1 MDELYTV
8 EQTATY
14 LKVSTKTIRRLIKS
28 EKIIA
33 SKVGG
38 RWRIKKSDIEE
49 YLGRT
54 SNIVEVSLWVKN
66 YINMIR

>member
-8 EQTATY
+8 EQAAIY
-14 LKVSTKTIRRLIKS
+14 LKVSTKTIRRLIKN

-38 RWRIKKSDIEE
+38 RWRIKKSDIEG
-49 YLGRT
+49 YLGQT
-54 SNIVEVSLWVKN
+54 SNIVEVPL
-66 YINMIR
+66 

>member
-8 EQTATY
+8 EQAAIY
-14 LKVSTKTIRRLIKS
+14 LKVSTKTIRRLIKN

-38 RWRIKKSDIEE
+38 RWRIKKSDIEK
-49 YLGRT
+49 YLGQT
-54 SNIVEVSLWVKN
+54 SNIMEVPL
-66 YINMIR
+66 

>member
-8 EQTATY
+8 EQAAIY

-28 EKIIA
+28 GKIIA

-38 RWRIKKSDIEE
+38 RWRIKNSDIEE
-49 YLGRT
+49 YLGQT
-54 SNIVEVSLWVKN
+54 SNIVEVPL
-66 YINMIR
+66 